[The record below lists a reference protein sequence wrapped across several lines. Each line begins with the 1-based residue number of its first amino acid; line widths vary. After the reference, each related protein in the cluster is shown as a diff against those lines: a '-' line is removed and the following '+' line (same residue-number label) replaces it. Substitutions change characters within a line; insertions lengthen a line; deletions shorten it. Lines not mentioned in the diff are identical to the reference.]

1 MRVRVCRSN
10 AMSVLLWRVPGDG
23 PIITRR
29 LLNVNSFWYGCV
41 MEHRKLLEW
50 LVTVT
55 IWAAVTVIVLALL
68 GWLAC
73 LARTDPQS
81 GYGPSPVVAPVKV
94 VNHSKRAVAGP
105 DEVRFCC
112 GAI

>member
-1 MRVRVCRSN
+1 
-10 AMSVLLWRVPGDG
+10 
-23 PIITRR
+23 
-29 LLNVNSFWYGCV
+29 

-55 IWAAVTVIVLALL
+55 IWAAVTVIAVALL

-81 GYGPSPVVAPVKV
+81 GYGPSPVVEPVKV
-94 VNHSKRAVAGP
+94 VSHSNRAVAGSG
-105 DEVRFCC
+105 EARFCC